1 MLLAIFRR
9 GGIVI
14 INAFTV
20 LYWPVNIS
28 FYAIA
33 ISLISIFLAA
43 MSVSPNEMDKNLYPN
58 LGIDNYFD
66 SSEEKA
72 FDATP
77 DSGIHELGVTDPEQK
92 AKLEEEWKSELA
104 KTEEEINTLRQ
115 VLTAK
120 VKYAQD
126 LKRKLGITPW
136 KELKEDVEQ
145 SLRNIQETPAMKE
158 VGGRIVEWNSAITSA
173 PIYQKTSQ
181 TVKTAAERTTSVLG
195 SLGASMSKKLGE
207 VKNSST
213 FRSFEERMGSAY
225 TNVRSRM
232 GTPRSTSLYNFDDA
246 VRAPDRRGV
255 ASSASTPTIPERG
268 PIP

>member
-1 MLLAIFRR
+1 MEHSEEEEAPARR
-9 GGIVI
+9 PLSLECPPRYQDYLHIT
-14 INAFTV
+14 AF
-20 LYWPVNIS
+20 
-28 FYAIA
+28 
-33 ISLISIFLAA
+33 
-43 MSVSPNEMDKNLYPN
+43 EH
-58 LGIDNYFD
+58 DNYFE

-77 DSGIHELGVTDPEQK
+77 DSGIHEIGGVTDPEQK
-92 AKLEEEWKSELA
+92 AKLEDEWKTELA
-104 KTEEEINTLRQ
+104 KTEEEIATLRQ
-115 VLTAK
+115 VLSVK

-145 SLRNIQETPAMKE
+145 SLRNIQETPTMKE
-158 VGGRIVEWNSAITSA
+158 VGGRLVEWNSAITSA
-173 PIYQKTSQ
+173 PIFPGIFSSTAYQKTSQ
-181 TVKTAAERTTSVLG
+181 TVKTAAEKTTSVLG
-195 SLGASMSKKLGE
+195 VFGASVSKKLGE

>member
-1 MLLAIFRR
+1 MEHSEEEEAPARR
-9 GGIVI
+9 PLSLECPPRYQDYLHIT
-14 INAFTV
+14 AFEHEQYLDT
-20 LYWPVNIS
+20 
-28 FYAIA
+28 A
-33 ISLISIFLAA
+33 
-43 MSVSPNEMDKNLYPN
+43 
-58 LGIDNYFD
+58 
-66 SSEEKA
+66 EEKA

-77 DSGIHELGVTDPEQK
+77 DSGIHEIGVTDPEQK
-92 AKLEEEWKSELA
+92 AKLEDEWKTELA
-104 KTEEEINTLRQ
+104 KTEEEIQTLRQ
-115 VLTAK
+115 VLSVK

-158 VGGRIVEWNSAITSA
+158 VGGRLVEWNSAITSA
-173 PIYQKTSQ
+173 PIYQRTSQ
-181 TVKTAAERTTSVLG
+181 TVKTAAEKTTSVLG
-195 SLGASMSKKLGE
+195 TLGASMSKKLGE

-232 GTPRSTSLYNFDDA
+232 GTSRSTSLYNFDDA
-246 VRAPDRRGV
+246 IRAPDRRGV

>member
-1 MLLAIFRR
+1 MEHSEEEEAPARR
-9 GGIVI
+9 PLSLECPPRYQDYLHIT
-14 INAFTV
+14 AF
-20 LYWPVNIS
+20 
-28 FYAIA
+28 
-33 ISLISIFLAA
+33 
-43 MSVSPNEMDKNLYPN
+43 EH
-58 LGIDNYFD
+58 DNYFEA
-66 SSEEKA
+66 SEEKA

-77 DSGIHELGVTDPEQK
+77 DSGIHEIGGVTDPEQK
-92 AKLEEEWKSELA
+92 AKLEDEWKIELA
-104 KTEEEINTLRQ
+104 KTEEEIATLRQ
-115 VLTAK
+115 VLSVK

-136 KELKEDVEQ
+136 KELKDDVEQ

-158 VGGRIVEWNSAITSA
+158 VGGRLVEWNSAITSA
-173 PIYQKTSQ
+173 PIYQRTSQ
-181 TVKTAAERTTSVLG
+181 TVKTAAEKTTSVLG
-195 SLGASMSKKLGE
+195 VLGASVSKKLGE